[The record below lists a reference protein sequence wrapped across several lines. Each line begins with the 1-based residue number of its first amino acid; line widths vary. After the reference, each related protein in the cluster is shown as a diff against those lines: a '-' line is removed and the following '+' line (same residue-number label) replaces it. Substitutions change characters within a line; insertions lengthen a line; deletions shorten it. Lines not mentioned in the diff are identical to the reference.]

1 MKNKLSE
8 RSKDIETVIRE
19 RDRLILE
26 CRLLNTDL
34 TEKKD
39 VTIIQNR
46 LIRISGIL
54 SNIRGFCDRNS
65 RKKINLALRYFGVAM
80 ISKEG
85 EEIDLVMINVRAL
98 LPLISG
104 FAVDFKNRP
113 FKVIGF
119 SLGPIAMNLK
129 RE

>member
-1 MKNKLSE
+1 MKNELSE

-19 RDRLILE
+19 RDRLIRE
-26 CRLLNTDL
+26 CVLLNRELAENNDITM
-34 TEKKD
+34 TK
-39 VTIIQNR
+39 NY

-54 SNIRGFCDRNS
+54 SNIGGFCDRNS

-80 ISKEG
+80 ISKE
-85 EEIDLVMINVRAL
+85 IDLVMIEVRAL

-104 FAVDFKNRP
+104 FAVDFKKRP

-119 SLGPIAMNLK
+119 SLGTFGINLK